1 MKKKLK
7 IKKNM
12 IYLRKNFQIEKS
24 RPVLI
29 KANKKSKNFGIKD

>member
-12 IYLRKNFQIEKS
+12 IYLRKN
-24 RPVLI
+24 LT
-29 KANKKSKNFGIKD
+29 NFDGKIGKILTWTILEAKTM